1 LVLSIFG
8 AETPSTALNRAACR
22 EFMETLQWL
31 PKNASKVFPHLT
43 LREAAEKA
51 RAEQKQ
57 NCISASNV
65 NTYLNKFAV
74 VLNWAVEEE
83 ILTKNPLRGL
93 RVADPVSR
101 RDKRL
106 PFSDE
111 QLEAIFSAPLY
122 VGCQDDA
129 AGYARPGASKPRG
142 SRFWIPLVGLF
153 TGMRLN
159 EICQLDTADIREI
172 EGVPCIVVTEESL
185 TGSTDKSLKTVTS
198 ERIVPVHPFLQA
210 NGFVE
215 FARQKHAAGES
226 KLFNDI
232 APGRDGFRS
241 TAFSKW
247 FILFLNKAKAVRE
260 KTSFHSF
267 RHRFRDALREAG
279 VSREIAM
286 ALGGWGNGTKVGF
299 DVSDNYGRGYTPEA
313 LREQLAKVSY
323 VNIKALTHL

>member
-1 LVLSIFG
+1 
-8 AETPSTALNRAACR
+8 
-22 EFMETLQWL
+22 METLQWL

-43 LREAAEKA
+43 LRQSAERA
-51 RAEQKQ
+51 RVERHP

-83 ILTKNPLRGL
+83 LLTKNPLRGL
-93 RVADPVSR
+93 RIADPVSR

-142 SRFWIPLVGLF
+142 TRFWVPLIGLF

-159 EICQLDTADIREI
+159 EICQLDAADIRDI
-172 EGVPCIVVTEESL
+172 EGVPCIVVSETSL
-185 TGSTDKSLKTVTS
+185 TTSTDKSLKTATS
-198 ERIVPVHPFLQA
+198 ERILPVHPFLQA
-210 NGFVE
+210 HGLIE
-215 FARQKHAAGES
+215 FARQKQAAGEV
-226 KLFNDI
+226 KLFDDI

-247 FILFLNKAKAVRE
+247 FILFLNKAEAARE

-286 ALGGWGNGTKVGF
+286 ALGGWGNGTKTGF

-313 LREQLAKVSY
+313 LRDQIAKVSFDS
-323 VNIKALTHL
+323 IKALTHL